1 MPVEQEESLTIKEK
15 KANDL
20 KLKKAIKKMSAK
32 VKSNVEQK
40 QIIKAVEA
48 LKTYS
53 QKTKAN
59 NLKKKLLESEE
70 DYVYVNFTLTQ
81 VPEKPTPRP
90 QQIKLSNPFNN
101 PKNSTRVCVFV
112 KDPARE
118 FKDQI

>member
-1 MPVEQEESLTIKEK
+1 MPVDQEESLTIKEK

-90 QQIKLSNPFNN
+90 
-101 PKNSTRVCVFV
+101 
-112 KDPARE
+112 
-118 FKDQI
+118 